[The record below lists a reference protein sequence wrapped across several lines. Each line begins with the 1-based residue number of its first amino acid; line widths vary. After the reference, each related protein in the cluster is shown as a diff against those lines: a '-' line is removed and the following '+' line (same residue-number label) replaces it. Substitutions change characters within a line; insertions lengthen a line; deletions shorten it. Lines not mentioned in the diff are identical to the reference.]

1 MSFQSDLGKFAKA
14 TGLEIEVVVGKLAF
28 DVLKSVIQKTPI
40 KTGRAKANWNLG
52 LGSIDYTV
60 TKSTT
65 FKLVVPPK
73 GSGNK
78 VIYITNSLPYITN
91 LENGDSKQARGG
103 MVKPTM
109 SEINRSIRS
118 VVR

>member
-1 MSFQSDLGKFAKA
+1 MSFQTDLGKFAKA

-109 SEINRSIRS
+109 SEINRSIKS
-118 VVR
+118 VIR

>member
-1 MSFQSDLGKFAKA
+1 MSFQTDLGKFAKA
-14 TGLEIEVVVGKLAF
+14 TGLEIELVVRKLSF
-28 DVLKSVIQKTPI
+28 EVLKGVTQKTPV

-52 LGSIDYTV
+52 FGSINYNITNA
-60 TKSTT
+60 TT
-65 FKLVVPPK
+65 FRLIVPPK

>member
-1 MSFQSDLGKFAKA
+1 MSFQTDLGKFAKA
-14 TGLEIEVVVGKLAF
+14 TGLEIELVVRKLSF
-28 DVLKSVIQKTPI
+28 EVLRGVTQKTPV
-40 KTGRAKANWNLG
+40 KTGRAKSNWNLG
-52 LGSIDYTV
+52 FGSINYNITNA
-60 TKSTT
+60 TT
-65 FKLVVPPK
+65 FKLIVPPK